1 MRKQTDQIGLMA
13 DRQLLYVTNESK
25 SIRDILYDQLD
36 GESIKCVVWETVLEI
51 LEIPVKINEQSHRV
65 LCSEAKQ
72 KFKRWEARAEEEKT
86 ISVGTIAEV
95 VAKMKNRKSL

>member
-36 GESIKCVVWETVLEI
+36 GESIKGVVRETVLEI

-65 LCSEAKQ
+65 LCSETKQ
-72 KFKRWEARAEEEKT
+72 KFKRWEAR
-86 ISVGTIAEV
+86 SVGTIAEV